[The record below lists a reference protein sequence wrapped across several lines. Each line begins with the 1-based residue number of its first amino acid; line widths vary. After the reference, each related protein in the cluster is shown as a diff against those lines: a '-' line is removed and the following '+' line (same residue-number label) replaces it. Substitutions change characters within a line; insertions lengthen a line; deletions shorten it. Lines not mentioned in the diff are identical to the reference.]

1 MSDVVTKPKFIVEQ
15 EFFAHVERSIDESG
29 VHPFPGIA
37 IKQDGGIEFAAITD
51 AGLCFQWFKKHL
63 IDLDCAEV
71 IVGIDRTTR
80 EGQGTEFDDV
90 LTCFHWQREHQDV
103 LRVGVINYQFEPFIV
118 RPFDWNNEFWR
129 KRVLDEVNTY
139 GTPFGIVLELQ

>member
-1 MSDVVTKPKFIVEQ
+1 MSEVVTKPEFIVEQ
-15 EFFAHVERSIDESG
+15 EFFAHVERSIDSSG
-29 VHPFPGIA
+29 VFPFPGIA
-37 IKQDGGIEFAAITD
+37 VNRDGGIEFAAITD
-51 AGLCFQWFKKHL
+51 AGSCLRWFKKAL
-63 IDLDCAEV
+63 ANLDCVEV

-80 EGQGTEFDDV
+80 EGQGTEFADV

-103 LRVGVINYQFEPFIV
+103 LRVGVINYQFDPFIV

>member
-1 MSDVVTKPKFIVEQ
+1 MTELVEKREFIVEQ

-63 IDLDCAEV
+63 INLDCAEV

-80 EGQGTEFDDV
+80 RRMDSRWKT
-90 LTCFHWQREHQDV
+90 
-103 LRVGVINYQFEPFIV
+103 
-118 RPFDWNNEFWR
+118 
-129 KRVLDEVNTY
+129 
-139 GTPFGIVLELQ
+139 FGPSSAIRRAIGR

>member
-1 MSDVVTKPKFIVEQ
+1 MSDVVTKPEFIVED
-15 EFFAHVERSIDESG
+15 EFFAHVERLIDSSG

-37 IKQDGGIEFAAITD
+37 VKQDGGIEFAAITD
-51 AGLCFQWFKKHL
+51 AGLCFQWFKTHL
-63 IDLDCAEV
+63 KKLDCAEV

-103 LRVGVINYQFEPFIV
+103 LRVGVINYQFEPLIV

-139 GTPFGIVLELQ
+139 GTPSGIVLELP